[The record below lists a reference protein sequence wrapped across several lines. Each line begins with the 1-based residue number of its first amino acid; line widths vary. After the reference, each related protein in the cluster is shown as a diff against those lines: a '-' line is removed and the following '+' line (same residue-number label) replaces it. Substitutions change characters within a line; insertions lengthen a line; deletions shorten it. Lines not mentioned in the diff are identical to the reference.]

1 MELGP
6 AQEGPRCPAAWR
18 QRLRPRCL
26 LLVLAPW
33 RLPPPASPVP
43 WSPPGSL
50 GCTALSLSPRQMPA
64 AGSGR
69 PVPWRGHPLT
79 GDLLAFLLLRLLGAG
94 LGTSRESGSYLL
106 CICVF
111 IERWR
116 NTPKCSSIATLKI
129 KACNQNRGWLRPL
142 LPRAGPAGCGV
153 WAWRPAH
160 LWEPLG
166 ASCPC
171 GVRVQD
177 ACCGPA
183 DRRLDLG
190 QGSPLGVSVSGMEK
204 GV

>member
-6 AQEGPRCPAAWR
+6 VQEGPRCPAAWR

-26 LLVLAPW
+26 LLVLAPGVC
-33 RLPPPASPVP
+33 RPCFSGALVA
-43 WSPPGSL
+43 PGSP

-79 GDLLAFLLLRLLGAG
+79 GDPLAFLLLRLLGAG

-116 NTPKCSSIATLKI
+116 NNPKCSSIATLKI

-142 LPRAGPAGCGV
+142 LPRACPAGCGV
-153 WAWRPAH
+153 WAWCPAH

-166 ASCPC
+166 ASCPR